1 MGKLEMKNNKPS
13 EGRKTQD
20 TRELLVEI
28 LDGNTTVAETF
39 LIYLNILVNAELI
52 LRENLKYFLENIQRQ
67 KKERVYSDTTEVQEA
82 LERFLAG
89 ITIVTK
95 KLTDAALYT
104 KEHQQEL
111 LPKLKDVNSNF
122 YNKTA
127 IDMLRHFTQN
137 VGLVAMDMLIQSIFG
152 ENIFSNEEMRID
164 LDFFSELREMQ

>member
-67 KKERVYSDTTEVQEA
+67 KRVDSYFCIGVW
-82 LERFLAG
+82 
-89 ITIVTK
+89 
-95 KLTDAALYT
+95 
-104 KEHQQEL
+104 
-111 LPKLKDVNSNF
+111 
-122 YNKTA
+122 
-127 IDMLRHFTQN
+127 
-137 VGLVAMDMLIQSIFG
+137 
-152 ENIFSNEEMRID
+152 
-164 LDFFSELREMQ
+164 